1 MAKSVHSKE
10 YRLLLTRLR
19 RVRLESGLT
28 QVQVAKLLRK
38 PQSFLSKCE
47 AGERRLDVLELQKL
61 ARIYKK
67 PLSFF
72 LPKDW

>member
-1 MAKSVHSKE
+1 MSKSVHSKE
-10 YRLLLTRLR
+10 YRLLLARLR
-19 RVRLESGLT
+19 RVRLEAGLT
-28 QVQVAKLLRK
+28 QQQVAKLLRK